1 MATRYSPRIVKS
13 GLVMCLDAHNARSY
27 PGSGTAW
34 YDLSG
39 NWNKCTLSGTT
50 FSAADTVSGADKVL
64 VARMVF
70 SHADDGVF
78 GGKHINACTQTSM
91 CWVRRTGDS
100 GGTQTHIWGNA
111 SATSETGFQIRAD
124 ESSSFRAQYI
134 QFKGASG
141 DSAFDLT
148 GSSGSELTLNTW
160 VCVAVSWDNT
170 TTSNAVK
177 IYINGELHTAG
188 TSDAGSVS
196 ETSSKN
202 TWIGDIDNSN
212 RGFVGEV
219 GYFLAYNR
227 QLTNEEVLQNYNAH
241 KGRFGL

>member
-1 MATRYSPRIVKS
+1 MATRYSPRIVTD
-13 GLVMCLDAHNARSY
+13 GLVLCLDAASSRSY
-27 PGSGTAW
+27 PGTGTTW

-39 NWNKCTLSGTT
+39 NWNTCTLSNTT
-50 FSAADTVSGADKVL
+50 FSNAHDIDP
-64 VARMVF
+64 ARMVF
-70 SHADDGVF
+70 SHTDDGIF

-91 CWVRRTGDS
+91 CWLKRTGDS

-111 SATSETGFQIRAD
+111 SGTSETGFQIRAN
-124 ESSSFRAQYI
+124 ESSSFRVQYY

-141 DSAFDLT
+141 DTAFDFT

-170 TTSNAVK
+170 TTSNAAK
-177 IYINGELHTAG
+177 IYINGELHTTG

-202 TWIGDIDNSN
+202 TWIGDIDNGS
-212 RGFVGEV
+212 RGLVGEV

-227 QLTNEEVLQNYNAH
+227 QLTNEEVLQNYNAQ
-241 KGRFGL
+241 KGRFGK